1 MMIVSRLVQRRDRL
15 RRGRRL
21 AAVLDVLDRPLR
33 AVADHEL
40 LERRASGRRRV
51 IHVRSGSSV
60 GTSTRAG
67 TPNARR
73 RSSIA
78 CVSRAPAGEPPRAV
92 QADRE
97 VAVAEVE
104 PDVLAERAQLVHRG
118 ERVAVEAP
126 AALVDRVGEPEGDR
140 DPGPG

>member
-1 MMIVSRLVQRRDRL
+1 MMIVSASCSASTASG
-15 RRGRRL
+15 RGRGR

-40 LERRASGRRRV
+40 LERAL
-51 IHVRSGSSV
+51 
-60 GTSTRAG
+60 
-67 TPNARR
+67 
-73 RSSIA
+73 
-78 CVSRAPAGEPPRAV
+78 APAGGDERAQRIVGRDEHARGDAERAPQVVDRLRQPRAAREPAGAV

-118 ERVAVEAP
+118 ERVAGEAP

-140 DPGPG
+140 DPGRG